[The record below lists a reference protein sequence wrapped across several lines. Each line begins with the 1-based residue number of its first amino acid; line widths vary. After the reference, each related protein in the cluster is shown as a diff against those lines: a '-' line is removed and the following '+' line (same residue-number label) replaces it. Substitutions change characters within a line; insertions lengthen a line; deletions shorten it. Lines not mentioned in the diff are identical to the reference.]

1 MKKIFILMM
10 LFSFLGKMMSQTERY
25 VYRTEVN
32 PDTINLVDMKVE
44 TTFLD
49 VRNNRSLFI
58 SESKL
63 LRDSLK
69 TVLRQQEKPEIKKS
83 KKDKPEFPKL
93 ANGKSIQPTFF
104 EYFITK
110 DYADKTINFV
120 ENIGSKQV
128 YYQEDRKLNWNIS
141 PQTSDYNGY
150 KVQKAT
156 VNFGGRIW
164 TAWFA
169 PEIKISDGPYKLSGL
184 PGLILKLEDDKGD
197 YKFNFVKKLSIPNSF
212 SEDIKP
218 DARKST
224 RINFQGDKASVKME
238 MAKNKD
244 AEIDLDNFNPGG
256 GRGMHQR
263 NEMNGR
269 FGGQPGQEMNGGMPN
284 GEMRTPDMQMGNM
297 PRSSTGNGNMMSFGN
312 TNPIELSN
320 K

>member
-1 MKKIFILMM
+1 
-10 LFSFLGKMMSQTERY
+10 MMSQTERY

-49 VRNNRSLFI
+49 VKNNRSLFI

-69 TVLRQQEKPEIKKS
+69 TVLRQQESPDTKRS

-128 YYQEDRKLNWNIS
+128 YYQEDRKLNWDVSTQI
-141 PQTSDYNGY
+141 SDYNGF

-184 PGLILKLEDDKGD
+184 SGLILKLEDDKGD

-212 SEDIKP
+212 TEEIKP
-218 DARKST
+218 DAKKST
-224 RINFQGDKASVKME
+224 RINFQGDKASVKLE

-244 AEIDLDNFNPGG
+244 FEADLQNFNAGG

-263 NEMNGR
+263 NGMNGG
-269 FGGQPGQEMNGGMPN
+269 FGGQPGQGMNGRMPN
-284 GEMRTPDMQMGNM
+284 GEMENPDVQMGNT
-297 PRSSTGNGNMMSFGN
+297 PRNSSGSNGNMMRFGN

>member
-58 SESKL
+58 SESRL

-93 ANGKSIQPTFF
+93 ANGKSILPTFF

-238 MAKNKD
+238 MAKSKD
-244 AEIDLDNFNPGG
+244 VEIDLDNFSPGG

-263 NEMNGR
+263 NGINGR
-269 FGGQPGQEMNGGMPN
+269 FGGQPGQGMNGGMPN
-284 GEMRTPDMQMGNM
+284 GEMGTPDVQMGST
-297 PRSSTGNGNMMSFGN
+297 PRSSTGNSNMMSFGN